1 LNSCAAQT
9 GTSEHG
15 YESVVFLFPFMTATT
30 IIFDRFLDTTAE
42 FGLMPVLRPCER
54 PKLVCGEFDGC
65 KKPQG
70 VVIRLR
76 VQRIGDHSSRFNRRY
91 DNKVSSLVNADVRA
105 FGKCGNDFVV
115 ALQANN
121 CMKEYSGSSNI

>member
-1 LNSCAAQT
+1 
-9 GTSEHG
+9 
-15 YESVVFLFPFMTATT
+15 
-30 IIFDRFLDTTAE
+30 
-42 FGLMPVLRPCER
+42 MPVLRPCER

-121 CMKEYSGSSNI
+121 CMKEYSEHFQDLQTHKEKGYIPTIGAL